1 VIPYPCYRDL
11 SYPRPEARLRF
22 IPTNVDA
29 GTGAGL
35 QALNAPPD
43 GDTPAARRPST
54 ALAVPTAKAV
64 FSRIW
69 NGTSQ
74 RRLRL
79 VLVVDR
85 HRSWSL
91 VMSKRKLAPASKR
104 AANSRKP
111 ATTSKGSGRPK
122 VVARA
127 QRNKQAL
134 VRSPR
139 DKRLPPVTGGSPE
152 SLVKPHADQKQENSS
167 IENRAAA
174 LQAILL
180 SALQEGFTRKTRE
193 VSEPMKGL
201 DFSSLMANMQA
212 YQAKLVEVAQ
222 ANMQFTLEFAQRLA
236 TIRSPLEFIAVIAEF
251 TGRRMLM
258 VRKHSREMT
267 AVLTRR

>member
-1 VIPYPCYRDL
+1 
-11 SYPRPEARLRF
+11 
-22 IPTNVDA
+22 
-29 GTGAGL
+29 
-35 QALNAPPD
+35 
-43 GDTPAARRPST
+43 
-54 ALAVPTAKAV
+54 LAVPTAKAV

-152 SLVKPHADQKQENSS
+152 PLVESADQKQENSS

-201 DFSSLMANMQA
+201 DFASLISNMQA
-212 YQAKLVEVAQ
+212 YQAKLVELAQ

-258 VRKHSREMT
+258 VGKHSREMT